1 MGFFNKNDKQSTS
14 KTNTTVISENTF
26 IKGGI
31 ETTGTIFIDGKF
43 EGVIISSESLIV
55 GKSGDVVG
63 DIKVKN
69 LIVSGKVDGII
80 KVEEA
85 TILPTGR
92 ILGKMEYS
100 NLIIEKN
107 GIFEGEGKMKNSTN
121 ISKYKT
127 LEISK
132 SKLINEATN
141 I

>member
-1 MGFFNKNDKQSTS
+1 LGFFNKNDKQSTS

>member
-1 MGFFNKNDKQSTS
+1 LGFFNKNDKQSTS
-14 KTNTTVISENTF
+14 KTNTTIISENTF

-31 ETTGTIFIDGKF
+31 ETTGTVFIDGKF
-43 EGVIISSESLIV
+43 EGVIISSESLII

-80 KVEEA
+80 KVKEA
-85 TILPTGR
+85 TILPTGK

-107 GIFEGEGKMKNSTN
+107 GIFEGEGKIKNSTN
-121 ISKYKT
+121 IGKYKA

-132 SKLINEATN
+132 SKLINEVTN
-141 I
+141 T